1 MAPLDVQWVR
11 ALYPDPPLTAPG
23 PDPGLAELL
32 APMIGAGSLKPFYDS
47 AAWLKVRA
55 AVLAE
60 CHGESA
66 WERQCSPARY
76 EPATIVHH
84 IYRVRRFPGLALSPW
99 VTDPRTGRV
108 ERNLVALSHEA
119 HELAHGRAF
128 PKGRG
133 RRATDGLPPERW

>member
-1 MAPLDVQWVR
+1 MEPLDVQWAR
-11 ALYPDPPLTAPG
+11 AIYPDPPPTAPG
-23 PDPGLAELL
+23 PDPELAALL

-47 AAWLKVRA
+47 AAWRKARA
-55 AVLAE
+55 SVLAE

-66 WERQCSPARY
+66 WERQLSPARY

-99 VTDPRTGRV
+99 VRDPRTGRV
-108 ERNLVALSHEA
+108 ERNLIPLSHEA

-128 PKGRG
+128 PKGRRSRPDG
-133 RRATDGLPPERW
+133 GLPPKRW